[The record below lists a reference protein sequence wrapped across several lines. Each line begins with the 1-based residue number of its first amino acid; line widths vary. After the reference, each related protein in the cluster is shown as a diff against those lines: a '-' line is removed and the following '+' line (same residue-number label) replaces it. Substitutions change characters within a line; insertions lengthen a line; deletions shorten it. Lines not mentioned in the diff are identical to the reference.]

1 MSKRNVV
8 KVFSAIDKFNR
19 AIDEH
24 FLEIKKDAAEEWRQG
39 IIGLMKEP
47 KHGKEYKRPGGGRYT
62 ASAPG
67 EAPAIRTGDLA
78 ESYEVRVHFKSQKV
92 MIGTPLRYGF
102 FLERGTRKMAKRP
115 HIRPGFTAARP
126 EIERKLG
133 RPIRDN
139 DFIIPGGIPGARN
152 RRR

>member
-1 MSKRNVV
+1 MSKRNAV

-24 FLEIKKDAAEEWRQG
+24 FLEIKKDAAEEWRKG
-39 IIGLMKEP
+39 IIELMKEP
-47 KHGKEYKRPGGGRYT
+47 KHGKVYKQAAGHRHR

-67 EAPAIRTGDLA
+67 EPPAIDTGDLA
-78 ESYEVRVHFKSQKV
+78 DSYEVRVHYKSGKV

-115 HIRPGFTAARP
+115 HIRPGFEQSIGA
-126 EIERKLG
+126 IERKLG
-133 RPIRDN
+133 RPIRKG
-139 DFIIPGGIPGARN
+139 DFIVPKAR
-152 RRR
+152 